1 MKKHLIVALVLISS
15 LLGACSSVDV
25 PSVGTSEQQNSAVA
39 SMGESIQDEKW
50 KITLNSAKIYDQ
62 IGDGY
67 FANNPDEGKQF
78 LVAFLEVENISS
90 EDDYFNYLSIE
101 SYIDGYSDS
110 INMLLSDVDGVG
122 ALVGDVA
129 AGKKLK
135 GYLAYQVSPEWK
147 EVEFSYKGDFLSK
160 DKLTFV
166 ITPEDIAE

>member
-1 MKKHLIVALVLISS
+1 MKKHSIIALVLISS
-15 LLGACSSVDV
+15 LLGACTSVDI
-25 PSVGTSEQQNSAVA
+25 PSTGANEQKSNTVA
-39 SMGESIQDEKW
+39 GMGESIQDETW

-62 IGDGY
+62 IGDEY
-67 FANNPDEGKQF
+67 FANKPDEGKQF

-110 INMLLSDVDGVG
+110 INMLLTDVDGVG

-147 EVEFSYKGDFLSK
+147 EVEFSYKGDFLSN

-166 ITPEDIAE
+166 ITPEDIIE